1 MRVRD
6 ARGNASIA
14 VLGGIAMV
22 MVFAL
27 GLTDLAVFFL
37 ARTRAQTAADSAS
50 LAAAAELIP
59 GLGGEP
65 EAKAEEFAS
74 ANGARLLEC
83 RCELGSGV
91 AEVAVAV
98 PVRMTL
104 SVLSGVKEVEAESRA
119 EITSPPGVP

>member
-1 MRVRD
+1 MPVRD
-6 ARGNASIA
+6 QGGNASIA

-27 GLTDLAVFFL
+27 GLTDLAVYFL

-65 EAKAEEFAS
+65 EAKAEEFAA

-91 AEVAVAV
+91 AEVSVAV

-104 SVLSGVKEVEAESRA
+104 TALSAVKEVQAQSRA
-119 EITSPPGVP
+119 EITSPSGVP